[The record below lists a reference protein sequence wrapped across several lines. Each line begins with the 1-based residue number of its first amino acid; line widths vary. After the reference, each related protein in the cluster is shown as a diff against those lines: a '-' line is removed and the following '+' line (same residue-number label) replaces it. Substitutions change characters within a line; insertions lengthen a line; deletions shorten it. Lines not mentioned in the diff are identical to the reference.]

1 MRKFHVKLAGWCWR
15 SGYFDSFCKL
25 FCTPLAQWAENK
37 FHLRTFCDC
46 DVILSVVASALCAL
60 HCNRNVPAGNRAA
73 GRSGR
78 RESCFCGELR
88 KLVLTIVV
96 YMYHTRTRNREQ
108 EKKVK
113 RKILCQKCH
122 QKGEEMRKNTSDRSR
137 SWTATEQRAKTH
149 GKSERKRE
157 SFWVNCESTLQP
169 RLFDTF

>member
-108 EKKVK
+108 EKKSK
-113 RKILCQKCH
+113 K
-122 QKGEEMRKNTSDRSR
+122 KNTLPKMPPERGRNAKKHVWSLAELNCNWAEGKNARQK
-137 SWTATEQRAKTH
+137 WT
-149 GKSERKRE
+149 
-157 SFWVNCESTLQP
+157 
-169 RLFDTF
+169 